1 MSLMKLL
8 SSFCDVETDPLKL
21 SNFPKGAEL
30 VSIWVRNQSE
40 TVRLHGCTHA
50 VERSFINYC

>member
-1 MSLMKLL
+1 MSLMFL

-21 SNFPKGAEL
+21 GNFPQGTEL

-40 TVRLHGCTHA
+40 TDSMA
-50 VERSFINYC
+50 VLMGQKETS